1 MMTKR
6 FATNYDIQ
14 KEDKCPTLCSNC
26 NRNQELKMYQLNQFE
41 PQDPNREDEEFE
53 EYSRHIEQA
62 FRLCR
67 SCKHVKSTHYFAL
80 AFIFTFRLGEARVRQ
95 VIGEQDSKLKPEVLS
110 FKLSKYRKSPLNS
123 AQDLSASNVCLS
135 SVTLAILLT
144 LAFMVW
150 LPSLVNTRF
159 QFIPLNLKTRFENL
173 IGGDPAIWLMSSY
186 YLFTYEEL
194 ITVTVPL
201 ALTIGYFGIPT
212 SSIRKNVHH
221 LLHITSWLLV
231 FFQRV
236 LENSSFK
243 CELAT
248 FCLLMTLSLCFQNK
262 PLNKE
267 EKIQQ
272 KRKIRRKLY
281 EQFDDF
287 EEQEVEI
294 STTPTPVSSASP
306 AGSPTPSVV
315 HQQPVQQN
323 STSSKG
329 FDLYLPNHEICQKPD
344 EQQQCDISTLQIDGP
359 QFLANGKGSFI
370 QRPSSPFSIKEY
382 DTSNQ
387 SMIDFGDVSSRMRP
401 QDSMIKPARFVYSRE
416 NRIAQSSWV
425 AGGYWHSK
433 QSNEHNET
441 LSRTSSQSSGFGSL
455 TSAAGLAQQ
464 RDVFGSLPNSRLN
477 SVCGGDLAERF
488 SVFSEP
494 AYKFNHSGL
503 NNTTLISQPSMIMS
517 TNQRINSTMH
527 SNFRSRSV
535 LGGDDSF
542 NSSKFSEE
550 AFGKM
555 QPKAESSPKDSNPN
569 VTAYKLE
576 NKKDVSFLERKISI
590 NFSVYSL
597 FLFTSCGLN
606 FMLLCWI
613 VSNYW

>member
-1 MMTKR
+1 
-6 FATNYDIQ
+6 
-14 KEDKCPTLCSNC
+14 
-26 NRNQELKMYQLNQFE
+26 MYQLNQFE

-53 EYSRHIEQA
+53 EYSKHIEQA

-67 SCKHVKSTHYFAL
+67 SCKHVKSNTYSIAL
-80 AFIFTFRLGEARVRQ
+80 AFIFSFNLGEARVRQ

-123 AQDLSASNVCLS
+123 AQDVSASNVFLS
-135 SVTLAILLT
+135 STSLAVMLT

-173 IGGDPAIWLMSSY
+173 IGGDPAVWLMSSY

-212 SSIRKNVHH
+212 SSIRRNIHH
-221 LLHITSWLLV
+221 LLHITSWLMV

-243 CELAT
+243 CELAS

-262 PLNKE
+262 PPNKE

-272 KRKIRRKLY
+272 KRKIRKKLY

-294 STTPTPVSSASP
+294 SATPTPVSSASP

-315 HQQPVQQN
+315 HHHQHVQQG
-323 STSSKG
+323 STSSQG
-329 FDLYLPNHEICQKPD
+329 FDLYLPNHEICQKSD
-344 EQQQCDISTLQIDGP
+344 DQQQCDISTLQIDGS
-359 QFLANGKGSFI
+359 QFLANGKGSSFI

-387 SMIDFGDVSSRMRP
+387 SMIDFGDVSSRMRS

-425 AGGYWHSK
+425 AGGK
-433 QSNEHNET
+433 N
-441 LSRTSSQSSGFGSL
+441 
-455 TSAAGLAQQ
+455 
-464 RDVFGSLPNSRLN
+464 
-477 SVCGGDLAERF
+477 
-488 SVFSEP
+488 
-494 AYKFNHSGL
+494 
-503 NNTTLISQPSMIMS
+503 
-517 TNQRINSTMH
+517 
-527 SNFRSRSV
+527 
-535 LGGDDSF
+535 
-542 NSSKFSEE
+542 
-550 AFGKM
+550 
-555 QPKAESSPKDSNPN
+555 
-569 VTAYKLE
+569 
-576 NKKDVSFLERKISI
+576 
-590 NFSVYSL
+590 
-597 FLFTSCGLN
+597 
-606 FMLLCWI
+606 
-613 VSNYW
+613 